1 MARTS
6 NRLQQLQKALIR
18 GLGVPCPEL
27 NKMVLF
33 AIKIKELHFVFTL
46 QNTENA
52 THPMLEKRN
61 LLHGQVQQIRS
72 GNRVVEPRL
81 EVFPELGD
89 KVRRNIVFPFIQRAH
104 SRKFSLDRP
113 GHILRLYR
121 NGLNRQRE
129 IPQERT
135 VLLRKDKITH
145 GLVLSSEL
153 DSRFFEE
160 TFNVLVQ
167 RTLVETAE
175 TRQSLFH
182 GSITKILHDVYDK
195 IRFRSHV
202 SF

>member
-33 AIKIKELHFVFTL
+33 AIKIKEL
-46 QNTENA
+46 
-52 THPMLEKRN
+52 
-61 LLHGQVQQIRS
+61 
-72 GNRVVEPRL
+72 
-81 EVFPELGD
+81 
-89 KVRRNIVFPFIQRAH
+89 QRAH

-135 VLLRKDKITH
+135 VLLRKNKITH

-175 TRQSLFH
+175 TLQSLFH
-182 GSITKILHDVYDK
+182 ESITKILHDVYDK